1 VKIEVN
7 GVNAPDHQ
15 QDPWTKVESLH
26 GFAADELI
34 STLQK
39 SIRRG
44 LLENAALTAYEMF
57 ATSEELENKA
67 WQRLA
72 VIAVE
77 DVGFGHPTAPL
88 LIHALDDFRRRI
100 DRGVGDRLLFLM
112 HAVRVLATTEKDR
125 TTDELATWVRQAVA
139 DGTASPDVFDDA
151 LDMHTRRGQE
161 MGRDFTHFFLHGAR
175 VANELPGR
183 DLTYRERLLARL
195 TPRRSG
201 S

>member
-1 VKIEVN
+1 M
-7 GVNAPDHQ
+7 NAPDHQ
-15 QDPWTKVESLH
+15 QDPWTKVASLH

-44 LLENAALTAYEMF
+44 LLENAALVAYEMF
-57 ATSEELENKA
+57 ATSEELEDKA

-72 VIAVE
+72 VISAE
-77 DVGFGHPTAPL
+77 DIGFGQPTAPL

-100 DRGVGDRLLFLM
+100 DRSVGDRLLFLM
-112 HAVRVLATTEKDR
+112 HAVRVLATSEKDR
-125 TTDELATWVRQAVA
+125 TSDELTTWVRQAVA
-139 DGTASPDVFDDA
+139 DGAASPDVFDDA

-161 MGRDFTHFFLHGAR
+161 MGRDFTHFFLNGAQ

-183 DLTYRERLLARL
+183 DVTYRERLLARL
-195 TPRRSG
+195 NLHRAG